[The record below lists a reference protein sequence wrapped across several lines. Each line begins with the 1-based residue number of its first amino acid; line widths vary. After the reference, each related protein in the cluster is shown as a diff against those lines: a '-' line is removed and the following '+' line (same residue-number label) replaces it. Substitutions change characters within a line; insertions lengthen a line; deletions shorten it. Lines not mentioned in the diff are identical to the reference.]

1 MFRVTLIVYL
11 RCKTHFFHACMLL
24 CLSECDKI
32 SRWPVLPFKV
42 RIYTTL
48 NIMYQR
54 KYFCINIKFPNV
66 LDSKHIF
73 PYWFKYICKKPT
85 FSGFLY
91 KKLVFSLPKNVTKS
105 AVRNFLSAFGAPG
118 EFIISLLLP
127 GGLSYLFKIRF
138 LIFSP
143 FCQVTRSALWSR
155 IFFKLSFTSPKLLL
169 RFFVLLDGCACPARS
184 GCFGRF
190 TEPWPWPASTR
201 RTGYPKPWSASCRST
216 SCWSS
221 ARGTGFVPILFIAL
235 VLAVFLRVA
244 RRRFSACS
252 VSLRSTLLVLPH
264 SSLFFCPFQF
274 VSFRV
279 VLVWSLCI
287 TGF

>member
-1 MFRVTLIVYL
+1 MLACTEPKFRFHFQRPLRSEKKKNIKRGKEAIINCAFNKMFRVTLIVYL
-11 RCKTHFFHACMLL
+11 RCKTHFFHACTLL

-32 SRWPVLPFKV
+32 SRWPVLH
-42 RIYTTL
+42 IMI

-127 GGLSYLFKIRF
+127 GGLSYLWWWWQLYSCVNYKIAVIKPLSKDTNNKLYKIINSQISMYK
-138 LIFSP
+138 LI
-143 FCQVTRSALWSR
+143 
-155 IFFKLSFTSPKLLL
+155 
-169 RFFVLLDGCACPARS
+169 
-184 GCFGRF
+184 
-190 TEPWPWPASTR
+190 
-201 RTGYPKPWSASCRST
+201 
-216 SCWSS
+216 
-221 ARGTGFVPILFIAL
+221 
-235 VLAVFLRVA
+235 
-244 RRRFSACS
+244 
-252 VSLRSTLLVLPH
+252 
-264 SSLFFCPFQF
+264 
-274 VSFRV
+274 
-279 VLVWSLCI
+279 
-287 TGF
+287 